1 MRKRL
6 LQLAVLALVLYA
18 AVYLGYQWMQAK
30 VDSVLGPGETAGRT
44 AQDGQGENGALF
56 THEAAIQQILAHN
69 IFKAALDKQ
78 PGKPVEDFRL
88 SELAASSGPLE
99 LLGTVTGSDRDAR
112 AIIRS
117 GADQREQIYR
127 LGDQIQGAEIVRIER
142 GRVALAT
149 SAGPELLLLKEREN
163 SPAPSSSLSSDAAAP
178 LEEMPLLVPPQ
189 NQSEAAGG
197 RIVPQSLP
205 GRRINTTGSSAPPS
219 QAEAAGG
226 VPVRTGAAALQ
237 PLEVPW
243 QDPAAPANAEQG
255 GQ

>member
-18 AVYLGYQWMQAK
+18 AVNFGYQWMQAK
-30 VDSVLGPGETAGRT
+30 VDSVLGLGGTAERAT
-44 AQDGQGENGALF
+44 QDGAGENGALF

-69 IFKAALDKQ
+69 IFNAALDKQ
-78 PGKPVEDFRL
+78 PGQPAEDFRL
-88 SELAASSGPLE
+88 RELATSSGPLE
-99 LLGTVTGSDRDAR
+99 LLGTVTGNDSDAR

-117 GADQREQIYR
+117 GAEQREQIYR

-142 GRVALAT
+142 GRVTLAT
-149 SAGPELLLLKEREN
+149 TTGPELLLLKERE
-163 SPAPSSSLSSDAAAP
+163 SGSAPSSS
-178 LEEMPLLVPPQ
+178 
-189 NQSEAAGG
+189 EAAGLLEENSLLTPPG
-197 RIVPQSLP
+197 QAEAAGSRIVPQALP

-243 QDPAAPANAEQG
+243 QDPANDE
-255 GQ
+255 